1 MADLLNRPAA
11 ATTATTSGA
20 RGGSPAGAAG
30 PAMATGASA
39 PSVGETVRGLER
51 RGLDHA
57 EAGNL
62 AALAF
67 GVWPA
72 RTGWTVAQIEHLRFL
87 RAIVRGGALEP

>member
-1 MADLLNRPAA
+1 MADLLNGPAA
-11 ATTATTSGA
+11 ATTATTIGA
-20 RGGSPAGAAG
+20 RGGPPAGAAG
-30 PAMATGASA
+30 RAMSTGPSSR
-39 PSVGETVRGLER
+39 SVGETVRILER
-51 RGLDHA
+51 RGLDA
-57 EAGNL
+57 SEAGNL